1 MTTIPSTQPDAWEIR
16 PARAEDRLPLYRML
30 ELYQHDLS
38 DIYPQDLDAHGEY
51 GYALDRYFSPG
62 ARHAFVGLVGGHF
75 AGFALA
81 DGTPGA
87 VKVGSTGH
95 WMEQF
100 FVLKKYRRSGFGT
113 ALARAAF
120 EACPGDW
127 EVGQM
132 AMNLPAQVV
141 RVGELVNAVARAA
154 GTHAARVTWEPDP
167 LIEAQFGRVPPLH
180 ASRAIAAGFR
190 ADEGLE
196 ALVEAAFAGL
206 TFSR

>member
-1 MTTIPSTQPDAWEIR
+1 MTTTPSPNPDAWEIR

-132 AMNLPAQVV
+132 AMNLPAQVFWR
-141 RVGELVNAVARAA
+141 RVIGEATGGRYVELVAPNPRWQGVVQVF
-154 GTHAARVTWEPDP
+154 T
-167 LIEAQFGRVPPLH
+167 ISGR
-180 ASRAIAAGFR
+180 
-190 ADEGLE
+190 
-196 ALVEAAFAGL
+196 
-206 TFSR
+206 